1 MEAGAPLCLER
12 SPAAGRSKR
21 RQQSGADAARP
32 RPAGGDAQREL
43 EHLEVF
49 CNPNAYSTA
58 FDAKVLVALRTA
70 GGVRVTTE
78 ARLSALKSDVDA
90 FVEQLAAA

>member
-21 RQQSGADAARP
+21 RRQSGADAARP

-58 FDAKVLVALRTA
+58 FDAK
-70 GGVRVTTE
+70 GVRVTTE